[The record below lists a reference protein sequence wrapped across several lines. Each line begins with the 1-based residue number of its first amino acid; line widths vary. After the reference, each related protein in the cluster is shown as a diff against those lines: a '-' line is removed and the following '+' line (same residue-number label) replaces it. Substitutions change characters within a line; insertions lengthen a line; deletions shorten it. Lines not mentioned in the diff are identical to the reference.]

1 MDQKN
6 TIVKCTANP
15 NCLFNHNGICDNYV
29 ITIGADG
36 SCQEYVETEDV
47 IIRPVFCEHCG
58 HYEDHGLLQNPCNK
72 HECYRHRK
80 DNACL
85 DFIYSR
91 GQRAKGNFYEDTC
104 DDKVTVRIKVAE
116 LNKPNKNQSVISDW
130 DFAAIPDICKTCKKV
145 VYGQR
150 CEYKNVANG
159 VWACYEIDETIK
171 KAGTLNE
178 CWWCDFFNS
187 ENRKCKHKDPDIDKF
202 GCHSSQST
210 GGNR

>member
-36 SCQEYVETEDV
+36 SCQAYVETEDV
-47 IIRPVFCEHCG
+47 TIRPVFCEHCG

-80 DNACL
+80 ENACV
-85 DFIYSR
+85 DFISIR

-104 DDKVTVRIKVAE
+104 DDKIAVKIKIAE
-116 LNKPNKNQSVISDW
+116 LNKPNKNKSTIRDVMPECDLPVCDW
-130 DFAAIPDICKTCKKV
+130 SCKHALRSGPSFNPD
-145 VYGQR
+145 
-150 CEYKNVANG
+150 
-159 VWACYEIDETIK
+159 
-171 KAGTLNE
+171 L
-178 CWWCDFFNS
+178 WCDKMKGKPAVGLFCSDYEEEKN
-187 ENRKCKHKDPDIDKF
+187 EV
-202 GCHSSQST
+202 
-210 GGNR
+210 